1 MHRERV
7 KLPEPSQFLN
17 VQRTQ
22 RLQHRDS
29 LIQLE
34 MYKNTALKV
43 ISNQYISSHSA
54 PQCFIISLIP
64 SGLPYAVDSPDCLC
78 ASCD

>member
-43 ISNQYISSHSA
+43 ISNQYISSLSA
-54 PQCFIISLIP
+54 LQSFIIPFSPSL
-64 SGLPYAVDSPDCLC
+64 LPYAVDSPDCLC
-78 ASCD
+78 A

>member
-1 MHRERV
+1 MHRERI

-43 ISNQYISSHSA
+43 ISNQYISSLSA
-54 PQCFIISLIP
+54 LQSFIIR
-64 SGLPYAVDSPDCLC
+64 LPYAVDSPDCLC
-78 ASCD
+78 AECD